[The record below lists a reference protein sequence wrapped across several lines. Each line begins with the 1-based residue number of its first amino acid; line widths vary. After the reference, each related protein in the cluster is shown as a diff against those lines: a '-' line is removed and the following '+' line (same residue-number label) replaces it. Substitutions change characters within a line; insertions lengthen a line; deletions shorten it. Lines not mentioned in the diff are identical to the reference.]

1 MAATKE
7 MKDLCLKILPES
19 CCIVPERRE
28 ELTTEGG
35 LDVKNQMDYLGTFLP
50 DSKKNKSFT
59 FY

>member
-28 ELTTEGG
+28 RINNRRRVRCKKSNG
-35 LDVKNQMDYLGTFLP
+35 L
-50 DSKKNKSFT
+50 S
-59 FY
+59 